1 MKRLSQYFYGGCIAY
16 TVINII
22 VIIMH
27 LVNRQE
33 TVSVNT
39 QISLLFILLLIQG
52 ALYLMENLQIKSQVL
67 HIVTEFLLVVI
78 ITFAVGIPAKVIR
91 IDGFYD
97 AVQIVLIIAATH
109 AITVS
114 SLYKGSISAAADIN
128 RQLQKRQ

>member
-78 ITFAVGIPAKVIR
+78 ITFAVGIPAKV
-91 IDGFYD
+91 
-97 AVQIVLIIAATH
+97 
-109 AITVS
+109 
-114 SLYKGSISAAADIN
+114 SANIFIE
-128 RQLQKRQ
+128 R